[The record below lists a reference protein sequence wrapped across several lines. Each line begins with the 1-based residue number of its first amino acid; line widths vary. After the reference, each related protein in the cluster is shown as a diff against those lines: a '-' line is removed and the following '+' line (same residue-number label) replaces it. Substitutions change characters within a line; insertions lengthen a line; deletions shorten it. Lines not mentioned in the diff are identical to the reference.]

1 MEDLGKL
8 IVAKDFKKLSKVQ
21 NFAKSGHTG
30 ERDCKV
36 TKKAKK
42 LERNQEK
49 DSERKTIKVT
59 NESGKIT
66 ETELKKM
73 TPKS

>member
-1 MEDLGKL
+1 M
-8 IVAKDFKKLSKVQ
+8 
-21 NFAKSGHTG
+21 T
-30 ERDCKV
+30 
-36 TKKAKK
+36 TKANK

-59 NESGKIT
+59 NERGKIT